1 MPGGEEMYGQQS
13 QAYSTNL
20 ALFGARFKKTLR
32 LNLEQICIRQLD

>member
-1 MPGGEEMYGQQS
+1 MPGGEELYGQQS
-13 QAYSTNL
+13 QAYSTHL